1 MFLGCSN
8 FPSCEWNKKY
18 TEILNSQIKCNV
30 CGGYM
35 IKKKGRYGEYYWC
48 TNYPYCGILYRFIS
62 DSE

>member
-1 MFLGCSN
+1 M
-8 FPSCEWNKKY
+8 
-18 TEILNSQIKCNV
+18 NSQIKCNV